1 MNTEMALVKE
11 ESTRL
16 LARSGVPAA
25 LPPDVLELLVTTFR
39 ELRAGETTDGQAMER
54 LSTAMSTA
62 EAVSVAHAVGVR
74 GHYLGDLATPADL
87 VECLVGA
94 AVKSNDEDLKRLRR
108 YFEQRV
114 ARREGAH
121 WRAYYE
127 ARHKIPG

>member
-1 MNTEMALVKE
+1 
-11 ESTRL
+11 
-16 LARSGVPAA
+16 
-25 LPPDVLELLVTTFR
+25 
-39 ELRAGETTDGQAMER
+39 
-54 LSTAMSTA
+54 MSTA

-74 GHYLGDLATPADL
+74 GHYLTDAPSPADL

-114 ARREGAH
+114 ARREGPH

-127 ARHKIPG
+127 ARHRIPG